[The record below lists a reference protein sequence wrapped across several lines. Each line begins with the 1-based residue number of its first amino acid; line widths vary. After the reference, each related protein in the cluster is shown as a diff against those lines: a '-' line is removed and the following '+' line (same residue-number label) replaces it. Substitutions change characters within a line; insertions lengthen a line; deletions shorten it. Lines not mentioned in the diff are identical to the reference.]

1 MRSEMCRV
9 SRPHAVAGLRWH
21 TQLTGGIRS
30 SARHGSRVAG
40 LRRVALFF
48 RPRHIQVLGWTLLRW
63 AWSGAGAAASF
74 AWSLA
79 LEAES
84 AAIEGEDADHH
95 GEAVVHQ
102 PG

>member
-1 MRSEMCRV
+1 MCRV
-9 SRPHAVAGLRWH
+9 SRPRAVAGLRWH
-21 TQLTGGIRS
+21 TAHRWHQVLR
-30 SARHGSRVAG
+30 APRGSRVAG
-40 LRRVALFF
+40 LRRVALFSAHATY
-48 RPRHIQVLGWTLLRW
+48 RSLVGHCSGV

>member
-1 MRSEMCRV
+1 MCRV
-9 SRPHAVAGLRWH
+9 SRPRAVAGLRWH
-21 TQLTGGIRS
+21 TAHRWHQVLRAPRFSRGGSQAGRSFSAHATYRS
-30 SARHGSRVAG
+30 SVGHSSGV
-40 LRRVALFF
+40 
-48 RPRHIQVLGWTLLRW
+48 

>member
-1 MRSEMCRV
+1 MSRS
-9 SRPHAVAGLRWH
+9 SRWH
-21 TQLTGGIRS
+21 TGGTGVRT
-30 SARHGSRVAG
+30 SARRGSRVAG
-40 LRRVALFF
+40 LRRVAHFPPTPHTSYRSSRLDTPV
-48 RPRHIQVLGWTLLRW
+48 RCG

-84 AAIEGEDADHH
+84 AAIEGEDADDH

-102 PG
+102 PD

>member
-1 MRSEMCRV
+1 M
-9 SRPHAVAGLRWH
+9 
-21 TQLTGGIRS
+21 
-30 SARHGSRVAG
+30 SRVAPT
-40 LRRVALFF
+40 RRGRSEVAHSSQVASGPPRATVLAWRVSGGSLFF

-102 PG
+102 PA

>member
-40 LRRVALFF
+40 LRRVALFPPTPHTG
-48 RPRHIQVLGWTLLRW
+48 PRLDTPQVGVVGRWGRRELRMEP
-63 AWSGAGAAASF
+63 SS
-74 AWSLA
+74 
-79 LEAES
+79 
-84 AAIEGEDADHH
+84 
-95 GEAVVHQ
+95 
-102 PG
+102 

>member
-1 MRSEMCRV
+1 M
-9 SRPHAVAGLRWH
+9 
-21 TQLTGGIRS
+21 
-30 SARHGSRVAG
+30 SRVAPT
-40 LRRVALFF
+40 RRGRSEVAHSSQVASGP
-48 RPRHIQVLGWTLLRW
+48 PRAPRFSRGGSQAGRSFSAHATYRSLVGHCSGV